1 MGEGKNALDFGVV
14 KQKTIGGIDV
24 KVIKRDGTTVDFDRS
39 KIAVAITKAN
49 NAVDEDLRI
58 DDEKIEEIVKSIE
71 DIHRPRVLVEDIQ
84 DMVESKLMETGH
96 YELMKAYIIYR
107 YNRALIRKAN
117 TTDESILSLI
127 KNSNKDVMEEN
138 SNKNAVMAA
147 TQRDLIAG
155 EVSKD
160 LTKRLLL
167 PEKISKAHAEGA
179 IHFHDADYFL
189 QPIFNCCLINIGDML
204 DNGTVM
210 NGKLIESPKS
220 FQVACTIM
228 TQIIAS
234 VACGQY
240 GGQSVDI
247 SHLGKYLR
255 KSRDKFRTQLYD
267 AFAGE
272 LSHDVIEEIVS
283 QRLSDELRSGVQTI
297 QYQINTL
304 MTTNGQ
310 SPFVTIFLNLKPDDE
325 YIEENAMIIEE
336 ILRQRYEGIKNECG
350 VYVTPAFPKL
360 VYVLDEHNC
369 LKGGKYDY
377 ITRLAVKCS
386 AKRLYPDYISAKK
399 MRENYA
405 GNVFSPMG
413 CRSFLAPWKDED
425 GNYKFE
431 GRFNQGVVSINLP
444 QIGILAKGDEDCFW
458 KLFDERL
465 ELCREA
471 LMCRHMALEG
481 TISDTSPVHWQYG
494 AIARLEKGETI
505 DKYLHGGYST
515 ISLGYIGLYEVTKL
529 MKGVSH
535 TTPEGLDFALR
546 VMNHMREAC
555 DKWKQETGI
564 GFALYG
570 TPAESLC
577 YRFARIDKERFGT
590 IKDVTDKGYYT
601 NSYHVDVREDIDA
614 FEKFRFESQ
623 FQKISS
629 GGAISYIEIPNMRH
643 NLPALESL
651 VKFIYDNIQYAEFN
665 TKSDY
670 CHVCGYD
677 GEIIINDDFEWE
689 CPVCHNKDQ
698 KKMNVTRRT
707 CGYLGENFW
716 NVGKTKE
723 IKARVL
729 HI

>member
-1 MGEGKNALDFGVV
+1 M
-14 KQKTIGGIDV
+14 
-24 KVIKRDGTTVDFDRS
+24 KVFKRDGSAVDYDRS
-39 KIAVAITKAN
+39 KIRIALQKAN
-49 NAVDEDLRI
+49 AAVEEQERITDED
-58 DDEKIEEIVKSIE
+58 IENIILYIE
-71 DIHRPRVLVEDIQ
+71 NKNRSRMLVEDIQ
-84 DMVESKLMETGH
+84 DIVEQKLMELNK
-96 YELMKAYIIYR
+96 YVLAKAYIIYR
-107 YNRALIRKAN
+107 YNRALVRKAN

-127 KNSNKDVMEEN
+127 HNSNVDVMDEN
-138 SNKNAVMAA
+138 SNKNATVAS

-160 LTKRLLL
+160 LTRRLLL
-167 PEKISKAHAEGA
+167 PEHISKAHDEGV
-179 IHFHDADYFL
+179 IHFHDADYFI
-189 QPIFNCCLINIGDML
+189 QPIFNCCLINIQDML

-228 TQIIAS
+228 TQIISAVAS
-234 VACGQY
+234 SQY
-240 GGQSVDI
+240 GGQSVDLC
-247 SHLGKYLR
+247 HLGKYLR
-255 KSRDKFRTQLYD
+255 KSYNKFVKNLTETFGD
-267 AFAGE
+267 T
-272 LSHDVIEEIVS
+272 LSEEAITAIAKER
-283 QRLSDELRSGVQTI
+283 QQDELRSGVQTI

-310 SPFVTIFLNLKPDDE
+310 SPFVTLFLHLEEGDE

-336 ILRQRYEGIKNECG
+336 ILRQRLQGIKNEKG

-360 VYVLDEHNC
+360 VYVLDECNC

-377 ITRLAVKCS
+377 LTKLAVKCS
-386 AKRLYPDYISAKK
+386 AKRLYPDYISAKQ
-399 MRENYA
+399 MRANYE

-413 CRSFLAPWKDED
+413 CRSFLAPWKDEN

-444 QIGILAKGDEDCFW
+444 QIGIIAAGDMDKFW

-465 ELCREA
+465 QLCYEA
-471 LMCRHMALEG
+471 LMCRHNALKKV
-481 TISDTSPVHWQYG
+481 TSDVSPIHWQYG
-494 AIARLEKGETI
+494 AIARLDKGEKI
-505 DKYLHGGYST
+505 EKFLYGGYSS

-529 MKGVSH
+529 MTGESQ
-535 TTPEGLDFALR
+535 TTPKGEAFAR
-546 VMNHMREAC
+546 QVMIHMREAV
-555 DKWKQETGI
+555 DRWKAETNI

-590 IKDVTDKGYYT
+590 IKDITDKGYYT
-601 NSYHVDVREDIDA
+601 NSYHVDVREKINA
-614 FEKFRFESQ
+614 FKKFEFESQ
-623 FQKISS
+623 FQPISS
-629 GGAISYIEIPNMRH
+629 GGAISYVEIPNMRH
-643 NLPALESL
+643 NLEAMEEV
-651 VKFIYDNIQYAEFN
+651 VKFIYENIQYAEFN

-670 CHVCGYD
+670 CHVCGFD
-677 GEIIINDDFEWE
+677 GEIIINDDNEWE
-689 CPVCHNKDQ
+689 CPNCGNKDRN
-698 KKMNVTRRT
+698 KMNVTRRT

-729 HI
+729 HL

>member
-1 MGEGKNALDFGVV
+1 MN
-14 KQKTIGGIDV
+14 
-24 KVIKRDGTTVDFDRS
+24 VIKRDGTVTEFDRS
-39 KIAVAITKAN
+39 KIIVALQKAN
-49 NAVDEDLRI
+49 EAVEPEERI
-58 DDEKIEEIVKSIE
+58 TQNQIEAIADFISDKKKTRI
-71 DIHRPRVLVEDIQ
+71 LVEDIQ
-84 DMVESKLMETGH
+84 DMVEHKLMQLDKFQLAKT
-96 YELMKAYIIYR
+96 YIIYR
-107 YNRALIRKAN
+107 YNRALVRKAN
-117 TTDESILSLI
+117 TTDDSILSLI

-138 SNKNAVMAA
+138 SNKDAVMAA

-160 LTKRLLL
+160 LTRRMLL
-167 PEKISKAHAEGA
+167 PEHISKAHDEGA

-210 NGKLIESPKS
+210 NSKLIESPKS
-220 FQVACTIM
+220 FQVACNIM

-234 VACGQY
+234 VACSQY

-255 KSRDKFRTQLYD
+255 KSKVKFTKHLTEV
-267 AFAGE
+267 FGNE
-272 LSHDVIEEIVS
+272 FPKETIEKIALD
-283 QRLSDELRSGVQTI
+283 RLNDELRSGVQTI

-310 SPFVTIFLNLKPDDE
+310 SPFVTIFLNLRKDDE

-336 ILRQRYEGIKNECG
+336 ILRQRYEGIKNEKG

-377 ITRLAVKCS
+377 ITKLAVKCS

-399 MRENYA
+399 MRENYE

-413 CRSFLAPWKDED
+413 CRSFLSPWKDEN
-425 GNYKFE
+425 GEYKFE
-431 GRFNQGVVSINLP
+431 GRFNQGVVSLNLP
-444 QIGILAKGDEDCFW
+444 QIGILSKGDEEQFW
-458 KLFDERL
+458 KILEERL
-465 ELCREA
+465 ELCFEA
-471 LMCRHMALEG
+471 LMCRHHALHNV
-481 TISDTSPVHWQYG
+481 ISDTSPVHWQYG
-494 AIARLEKGETI
+494 AIARLKKGETI
-505 DKYLHGGYST
+505 EKYLHDGYST
-515 ISLGYIGLYEVTKL
+515 ISLGYIGLYEATKL
-529 MKGVSH
+529 VKGVSH
-535 TTPEGLDFALR
+535 THPDGTEFAVKVMKTLR
-546 VMNHMREAC
+546 EHCE
-555 DKWKQETGI
+555 KWKKETGL
-564 GFALYG
+564 GFGLYG

-577 YRFARIDKERFGT
+577 YRFARVDKARFGT
-590 IKDVTDKGYYT
+590 IEDVTDKGYYT

-614 FEKFRFESQ
+614 FQKFTFESQ
-623 FQKISS
+623 FQTISS
-629 GGAISYIEIPNMRH
+629 GGAISYVEIPNMRH
-643 NLPALESL
+643 NLEALEEL

-670 CHVCGYD
+670 CHECGYD
-677 GEIIINDDFEWE
+677 GEIIINDELGWE
-689 CPVCHNKDQ
+689 CPNCGNKDQ
-698 KKMNVTRRT
+698 RKMNVTRRT

-723 IKARVL
+723 IKSRVL
-729 HI
+729 HL